1 MSPILTVVLVL
12 VAAAVAGALGF
23 YLGGENRKRT
33 AEAKIG
39 SAEEEA
45 KRIVNDAIKAAEQ
58 KRKET
63 IIEAKDEA
71 FKLKSDADKEIKDRR
86 AEITRQERRIDQKEE
101 ALDKRTA
108 QMERKEEDLKR
119 RSETVEARLDELEQL
134 KLRQTEKLETIAA
147 MSKEDARAVLL
158 KQVDDELTHEKAMKI
173 SAYQANMKDECDNLA
188 RELIGQAIARCA
200 ADATSEATVSVV
212 PLPSDEMK
220 GRIIGREGRNIR
232 ALETAT
238 GCDLII
244 DDTPEAITLSSF
256 DQTRRE
262 VARMALERLIA
273 DGRIHPARIEET
285 VDKCRR
291 ELEIQMKREGDKAVM
306 ELGIHSLH
314 PDLVKLI
321 GRLKYRT
328 SFGQNVLS
336 HSLEVAWLAGL
347 MAGELGVNVQL
358 ARRAGL
364 LHDIGKAL
372 DHEIEGSH
380 VQIGVDICK
389 KYRENPQV
397 IHAIEAPHIAGLLAA
412 ELGVDVATAKRAGLL
427 HDIGK
432 AIDHEVEGSHVT
444 IGVNIARKY
453 KESEEVIHAIEAHH
467 GDVEPKTTLAF
478 IIMAADAISAARPGA
493 RRENMESYIKRLE
506 TLEALCNGFEGVES
520 SYAVQAGREVRI
532 LVQPDKVSD
541 DEVILLARNVA
552 KKIENELD
560 YPGQIKVSVIRES
573 RATEYAK

>member
-12 VAAAVAGALGF
+12 VAAVAAGALGF

-71 FKLKSDADKEIKDRR
+71 FKLKSDADKEIKERR
-86 AEITRQERRIDQKEE
+86 AEISRQERRIDQKEE
-101 ALDKRTA
+101 ALDKRTT

-397 IHAIEAPHIAGLLAA
+397 IHAIEA
-412 ELGVDVATAKRAGLL
+412 
-427 HDIGK
+427 
-432 AIDHEVEGSHVT
+432 
-444 IGVNIARKY
+444 
-453 KESEEVIHAIEAHH
+453 HH

-560 YPGQIKVSVIRES
+560 YPGQIKVIVIRES

>member
-1 MSPILTVVLVL
+1 MPTIITVLVVVI
-12 VAAAVAGALGF
+12 VAAAVGALCF
-23 YLGGENRKRT
+23 YLGITYRKRM
-33 AEAKIG
+33 AEAKLG

-63 IIEAKDEA
+63 IVEAKDEA
-71 FKLKSDADKEIKDRR
+71 FKLKSEADKEIKDRR
-86 AEITRQERRIDQKEE
+86 AEISRQERRMDQKEE

-108 QMERKEEDLKR
+108 TMERKEEDLKKR
-119 RSETVEARLDELEQL
+119 TELVEARLDELEQL
-134 KLRQTEKLETIAA
+134 KLRQVEKLEAIAA
-147 MSKEDARAVLL
+147 MSQEDARAVLL
-158 KQVDDELTHEKAMKI
+158 KQIDDELTHEKAMRI
-173 SAYQANMKDECDNLA
+173 AAYQANMKDECDNIA
-188 RELIGQAIARCA
+188 REMIGQAIARCA

-262 VARMALERLIA
+262 IARMALERLIA

-291 ELEIQMKREGDKAVM
+291 ELELQMKREGEKAVM
-306 ELGIHSLH
+306 DLGIHSLH

-328 SFGQNVLS
+328 SYGQNVLS

-347 MAGELGVNVQL
+347 MAGELGVNVQQ

-372 DHEIEGSH
+372 DHEIEG
-380 VQIGVDICK
+380 
-389 KYRENPQV
+389 R
-397 IHAIEAPHIAGLLAA
+397 
-412 ELGVDVATAKRAGLL
+412 
-427 HDIGK
+427 
-432 AIDHEVEGSHVT
+432 
-444 IGVNIARKY
+444 
-453 KESEEVIHAIEAHH
+453 
-467 GDVEPKTTLAF
+467 
-478 IIMAADAISAARPGA
+478 
-493 RRENMESYIKRLE
+493 
-506 TLEALCNGFEGVES
+506 
-520 SYAVQAGREVRI
+520 
-532 LVQPDKVSD
+532 
-541 DEVILLARNVA
+541 
-552 KKIENELD
+552 
-560 YPGQIKVSVIRES
+560 
-573 RATEYAK
+573 

>member
-1 MSPILTVVLVL
+1 MSPIITVLLVL
-12 VAAAVAGALGF
+12 VAAAVCGALGF

-39 SAEEEA
+39 SAEDEA
-45 KRIVNDAIKAAEQ
+45 KRIVNDAIKTAEA

-63 IIEAKDEA
+63 IVEAKDEA
-71 FKLKSDADKEIKDRR
+71 FKLKSEADKEIKDRR
-86 AEITRQERRIDQKEE
+86 AEITRQERRMDQKEE
-101 ALDKRTA
+101 ALDKRSA
-108 QMERKEEDLKR
+108 AMERKEEDLKR
-119 RSETVEARLDELEQL
+119 RTETVEARLDELEQL
-134 KLRQTEKLETIAA
+134 KMRQTEKLETIAA
-147 MSKEDARAVLL
+147 MSQEDARAVLL

-173 SAYQANMKDECDNLA
+173 SAYQANMKDECDNIA
-188 RELIGQAIARCA
+188 RELVGQAIARCA

-212 PLPSDEMK
+212 PLP
-220 GRIIGREGRNIR
+220 
-232 ALETAT
+232 
-238 GCDLII
+238 
-244 DDTPEAITLSSF
+244 SF

-306 ELGIHSLH
+306 DLGIHSLH

-328 SFGQNVLS
+328 SYGQNVLS

-389 KYRENPQV
+389 KYRENPQ
-397 IHAIEAPHIAGLLAA
+397 
-412 ELGVDVATAKRAGLL
+412 
-427 HDIGK
+427 
-432 AIDHEVEGSHVT
+432 
-444 IGVNIARKY
+444 
-453 KESEEVIHAIEAHH
+453 VIHAIEAHH

>member
-1 MSPILTVVLVL
+1 MPPIVVVVLVL
-12 VAAAVAGALGF
+12 VVAAIVGALCF

-33 AEAKIG
+33 AEAKLG

-86 AEITRQERRIDQKEE
+86 AEVSRQERRMDQKEE

-108 QMERKEEDLKR
+108 ALERKEEELKR

-147 MSKEDARAVLL
+147 MSQEDARAVLL
-158 KQVDDELTHEKAMKI
+158 KQVDDELTHEKAMRI
-173 SAYQANMKDECDNLA
+173 SAYQANMKDECDQIA
-188 RELIGQAIARCA
+188 RDIIGQAIARCA

-285 VDKCRR
+285 VEKCRR
-291 ELEIQMKREGDKAVM
+291 ELEIQMKREGEKAVM

-328 SFGQNVLS
+328 SFGQNVLN
-336 HSLEVAWLAGL
+336 HSTEVAWLAGL
-347 MAGELGVNVQL
+347 MAGELGVNVQQ

-389 KYRENPQV
+389 KYRENPQIV
-397 IHAIEAPHIAGLLAA
+397 HA
-412 ELGVDVATAKRAGLL
+412 V
-427 HDIGK
+427 
-432 AIDHEVEGSHVT
+432 
-444 IGVNIARKY
+444 
-453 KESEEVIHAIEAHH
+453 EAHH

-541 DEVILLARNVA
+541 DQVVLLARNVA
-552 KKIENELD
+552 KKIESELD

>member
-1 MSPILTVVLVL
+1 MHPILVVVLVL
-12 VAAAVAGALGF
+12 VAAAVTGAICF

-33 AEAKIG
+33 AEAKLG

-45 KRIVNDAIKAAEQ
+45 KRIVNDAIKSAEQ

-71 FKLKSDADKEIKDRR
+71 FRLKAEADKEIKDRR
-86 AEITRQERRIDQKEE
+86 AEVSRQERRMDQKEE

-108 QMERKEEDLKR
+108 AMERKEEDLKR
-119 RSETVEARLDELEQL
+119 RTETVEARLDELEQL
-134 KLRQTEKLETIAA
+134 KMRQTEKLETIAA

-173 SAYQANMKDECDNLA
+173 SAYQANMKDECDQIA
-188 RELIGQAIARCA
+188 RDLVGQAIARCA
-200 ADATSEATVSVV
+200 ADATGEATVSVV
-212 PLPSDEMK
+212 PLPNDEMK

-285 VDKCRR
+285 VEKCRR

-336 HSLEVAWLAGL
+336 HSIEVAWLAGL

-389 KYRENPQV
+389 KYRENPQ
-397 IHAIEAPHIAGLLAA
+397 
-412 ELGVDVATAKRAGLL
+412 
-427 HDIGK
+427 
-432 AIDHEVEGSHVT
+432 
-444 IGVNIARKY
+444 
-453 KESEEVIHAIEAHH
+453 VIHAIEAHH

-532 LVQPDKVSD
+532 LVQPDKVGD
-541 DEVILLARNVA
+541 DQVILLARNVA

>member
-1 MSPILTVVLVL
+1 MMPPVVVVVLVL
-12 VAAAVAGALGF
+12 VVAAVVGALCF
-23 YLGGENRKRT
+23 YLGGEKRKRT

-86 AEITRQERRIDQKEE
+86 AEISRQERRIDQKEE

-108 QMERKEEDLKR
+108 ALERKEEELKR

-147 MSKEDARAVLL
+147 MSQEDARAVLL

-173 SAYQANMKDECDNLA
+173 SAYQANMKDECDQIA
-188 RELIGQAIARCA
+188 RDLVGQAIARCA

-285 VDKCRR
+285 VEKCRR
-291 ELEIQMKREGDKAVM
+291 ELEVQMKREGEKAVM

-336 HSLEVAWLAGL
+336 HSIEVAWLAGL
-347 MAGELGVNVQL
+347 MAGELGVNVQQ

-380 VQIGVDICK
+380 VQIGVDIC
-389 KYRENPQV
+389 
-397 IHAIEAPHIAGLLAA
+397 
-412 ELGVDVATAKRAGLL
+412 
-427 HDIGK
+427 
-432 AIDHEVEGSHVT
+432 
-444 IGVNIARKY
+444 RKY
-453 KESEEVIHAIEAHH
+453 KENTQIIHAIEAHH
-467 GDVEPKTTLAF
+467 GDVEPKTPLAF
-478 IIMAADAISAARPGA
+478 IIQACDAISAARPGA
-493 RRENMESYIKRLE
+493 RRENVESYVKRLE
-506 TLEALCNGFEGVES
+506 NLEEISSSFEGVEQAF
-520 SYAVQAGREVRI
+520 AVQAGREVRI
-532 LVQPDKVSD
+532 MVKPDVISD
-541 DEVILLARNVA
+541 DQVILLARQIA
-552 KKIENELD
+552 KKIEDTLD
-560 YPGQIKVSVIRES
+560 YPGQIKVNVIRES
-573 RATEYAK
+573 RAIEYAK

>member
-347 MAGELGVNVQL
+347 LAGEMGVNVTL

-380 VQIGVDICK
+380 VQIGVDIC
-389 KYRENPQV
+389 
-397 IHAIEAPHIAGLLAA
+397 
-412 ELGVDVATAKRAGLL
+412 
-427 HDIGK
+427 
-432 AIDHEVEGSHVT
+432 
-444 IGVNIARKY
+444 RKY
-453 KESEEVIHAIEAHH
+453 KENTQIIHAIEAHH
-467 GDVEPKTTLAF
+467 GDVEPKTPLAF
-478 IIMAADAISAARPGA
+478 IIQACDAISAARPGA
-493 RRENMESYIKRLE
+493 RRENVESYVKRLE
-506 TLEALCNGFEGVES
+506 NLEEISSSFEGVEQAF
-520 SYAVQAGREVRI
+520 AVQAGREVRI
-532 LVQPDKVSD
+532 MVKPDVISD
-541 DEVILLARNVA
+541 DQVILLARQIA
-552 KKIENELD
+552 KKIEDTLD
-560 YPGQIKVSVIRES
+560 YPGQIKVNVIRES
-573 RATEYAK
+573 RAVDYAK

>member
-45 KRIVNDAIKAAEQ
+45 KRIVNDAIKTAEQ

-397 IHAIEAPHIAGLLAA
+397 IHAIEA
-412 ELGVDVATAKRAGLL
+412 
-427 HDIGK
+427 
-432 AIDHEVEGSHVT
+432 
-444 IGVNIARKY
+444 N
-453 KESEEVIHAIEAHH
+453 H

>member
-101 ALDKRTA
+101 ALDKRTT

-397 IHAIEAPHIAGLLAA
+397 IHAIEA
-412 ELGVDVATAKRAGLL
+412 
-427 HDIGK
+427 
-432 AIDHEVEGSHVT
+432 
-444 IGVNIARKY
+444 
-453 KESEEVIHAIEAHH
+453 HH

-478 IIMAADAISAARPGA
+478 IIMGADAISAARPGA

>member
-173 SAYQANMKDECDNLA
+173 SAYQANKKDECDNLA

-347 MAGELGVNVQL
+347 MASELGVNVQL

-389 KYRENPQV
+389 KYRENPQ
-397 IHAIEAPHIAGLLAA
+397 
-412 ELGVDVATAKRAGLL
+412 
-427 HDIGK
+427 
-432 AIDHEVEGSHVT
+432 
-444 IGVNIARKY
+444 
-453 KESEEVIHAIEAHH
+453 VIHAIEAHH

>member
-39 SAEEEA
+39 SAEDEA

-71 FKLKSDADKEIKDRR
+71 FKLKGDADKEIKDRR

-380 VQIGVDICK
+380 VQIGVDIC
-389 KYRENPQV
+389 
-397 IHAIEAPHIAGLLAA
+397 
-412 ELGVDVATAKRAGLL
+412 
-427 HDIGK
+427 
-432 AIDHEVEGSHVT
+432 
-444 IGVNIARKY
+444 RKY
-453 KESEEVIHAIEAHH
+453 KENTQVIHAIEAHH
-467 GDVEPKTTLAF
+467 GDVEPKTPLAF
-478 IIMAADAISAARPGA
+478 IIQACDAISAARPGA
-493 RRENMESYIKRLE
+493 RRENVESYVKRLE
-506 TLEALCNGFEGVES
+506 NLEEISSSFEGVEQAF
-520 SYAVQAGREVRI
+520 AVQAGREVRI
-532 LVQPDKVSD
+532 MVKPDVISD
-541 DEVILLARNVA
+541 DQVILLARSIA
-552 KKIENELD
+552 KKIEDTLD
-560 YPGQIKVSVIRES
+560 
-573 RATEYAK
+573 

>member
-397 IHAIEAPHIAGLLAA
+397 IHAIEA
-412 ELGVDVATAKRAGLL
+412 
-427 HDIGK
+427 
-432 AIDHEVEGSHVT
+432 
-444 IGVNIARKY
+444 
-453 KESEEVIHAIEAHH
+453 HH

-552 KKIENELD
+552 KKSENELD

>member
-134 KLRQTEKLETIAA
+134 KLRQTVKLETIAA

-328 SFGQNVLS
+328 SFGQNVLG

-389 KYRENPQV
+389 KYRENPQ
-397 IHAIEAPHIAGLLAA
+397 
-412 ELGVDVATAKRAGLL
+412 
-427 HDIGK
+427 
-432 AIDHEVEGSHVT
+432 
-444 IGVNIARKY
+444 
-453 KESEEVIHAIEAHH
+453 VIHAIEAHH

>member
-1 MSPILTVVLVL
+1 MSPILIVVLVL

-39 SAEEEA
+39 SAEDEA

-101 ALDKRTA
+101 ALDKRTT

-119 RSETVEARLDELEQL
+119 RTETVEARLDELEQL

-306 ELGIHSLH
+306 ELGVHSLH

-397 IHAIEAPHIAGLLAA
+397 I
-412 ELGVDVATAKRAGLL
+412 
-427 HDIGK
+427 
-432 AIDHEVEGSHVT
+432 
-444 IGVNIARKY
+444 N
-453 KESEEVIHAIEAHH
+453 AIEAHH

-532 LVQPDKVSD
+532 LVQPDKVGD